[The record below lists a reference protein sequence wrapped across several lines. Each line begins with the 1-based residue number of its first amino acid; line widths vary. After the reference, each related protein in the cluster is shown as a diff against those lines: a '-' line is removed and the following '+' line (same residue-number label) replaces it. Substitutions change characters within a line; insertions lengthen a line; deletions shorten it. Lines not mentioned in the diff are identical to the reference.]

1 MKRLVTLIVFFLS
14 FASLCEADSVSESKE
29 FAVSKLQAVSSTLDR
44 FSASPKEPAVSK
56 QEPLIQEVKETKK
69 VTVTKEVKK
78 TEKTSGSNKKD
89 TSKAEKIPV
98 IVDADEIDFQR
109 GIGKIFA
116 KGDVKMTQKDVELY
130 CDEGIF
136 DVNSNVANVKG
147 NVKAIREGTTL
158 YGETAVYDFN
168 SYNADIM
175 NIRFESNPF
184 YGESPKGEKIGK
196 DKLILKDGYITTC
209 DLTKPHYRLVSKHVT
224 IYPGDKVVARKV
236 TLKIGNVPV
245 LYIPYFSQSL
255 KDKSFPAEI
264 LPGQNDEWGYFLL
277 SRWRYEFNQE
287 HRAWLHFDLYEERG
301 IGLGATHKMESGRLG
316 KALTKYYSL
325 QDKLYQLDKRN
336 SLHQFHGDRSG
347 KADKYLEDDRYKA
360 EFSYD
365 AEPIEDLS
373 IIAEFHKFSD
383 EFFVKDFFEEE
394 YEDNPNPKSY
404 ILLRYP
410 LKHSSLSLLTQKR
423 MNRYETMS
431 EYLPEFTY
439 DFFSQQLGNT
449 NLYFESSD
457 KLSNLTRKPASP
469 NATNTDDDDAVRF
482 YSKNTLTYSNNIKWL
497 SISPYV
503 GVNSIYYSKN
513 VFGDP
518 DRWRTGFNS
527 GASLST
533 KLYRIFDVNWNM
545 LGEEIDLMRH
555 LITPE
560 VSYSY
565 AHEPTIVDGNVFQFD
580 GFDSLSRSETVS
592 FALKNKLQL
601 KNKENKKWDFVY
613 FSPALNYTIHPE
625 GADSRFTTITGD
637 LEIYPKDGLSLTANV
652 TFNPDPIVNNNPD
665 DVNRRRITSF
675 NLDFTTK
682 GKYKIFEGGEEVE
695 KEKYSFTY
703 GHRYSRRSDS
713 QGTFDFS
720 YQLTPKVKL
729 GSYLRYEY
737 MRGDMFEQQY
747 KVSTDLHCWW
757 LDFGLDVKKASV
769 GGKNYIFWFEFRLK
783 AFPSLSISFDEDH
796 EGAKSAYYHYQ

>member
-1 MKRLVTLIVFFLS
+1 MKKIIIFIVFLFPLIA
-14 FASLCEADSVSESKE
+14 FSEVE
-29 FAVSKLQAVSSTLDR
+29 LAKLQAVSSTLDVLSSDR
-44 FSASPKEPAVSK
+44 DQK
-56 QEPLIQEVKETKK
+56 QDLVQETKANQK
-69 VTVTKEVKK
+69 AK
-78 TEKTSGSNKKD
+78 TIPKSSEKNTSQ
-89 TSKAEKIPV
+89 AEKIPV

-109 GIGKIFA
+109 GIGKVFA
-116 KGDVKMTQKDVELY
+116 KGNVKMTQKDVELY

-168 SYNADIM
+168 TYNADII

-209 DLTKPHYRLVSKHVT
+209 DLTKPHYRMISKHVT
-224 IYPGDKVVARKV
+224 IYPGDKVIARKV
-236 TLKIGNVPV
+236 TLKIGDIPV

-277 SRWRYEFNQE
+277 SRWRYQFNPE
-287 HRAWLHFDLYEERG
+287 HRSWLHLDLYEERG
-301 IGLGATHKMESGRLG
+301 WGFGLTHKMESGKLG
-316 KALTKYYSL
+316 KALAKYYNL
-325 QDKLYQLDKRN
+325 QDELYQLDKRN
-336 SLHQFHGDRSG
+336 SLHQVYGDRSG
-347 KADKYLEDDRYKA
+347 KADKYLEDDRYKL

-365 AEPIEDLS
+365 HEPIKDLS

-394 YEDNPNPKSY
+394 YEDSPNPKSY

-410 LKHSSLSLLTQKR
+410 FKHSSLSMLTQKR
-423 MNRYETMS
+423 VNRYETMS
-431 EYLPEFTY
+431 EYLPELTY
-439 DFFSQQLGNT
+439 DFFSQQLGNS
-449 NLYFESSD
+449 NIYFTSSD
-457 KLSNLTRKPASP
+457 KISNLTKK
-469 NATNTDDDDAVRF
+469 NANSDLDDDAFRF
-482 YSKNTLTYSNNIKWL
+482 YSKNTLSYTNKIKWL
-497 SISPYV
+497 SINPYV
-503 GVNSIYYSKN
+503 GANSIYYSKN
-513 VFGDP
+513 AFGDA
-518 DRWRTGFNS
+518 DRWRIGFNS
-527 GASLST
+527 GSSLST
-533 KLYRIFDVNWNM
+533 RLYRIFDVNWNM

-565 AHEPTIVDGNVFQFD
+565 AHEPTIVDSNVFQFD

-592 FALKNKLQL
+592 FAFKNKLQV
-601 KNKENKKWDFVY
+601 KNKEGKKWDFVY

-625 GADSRFTTITGD
+625 GADSRLTTITGD

-652 TFNPDPIVNNNPD
+652 SYDADKTSANA
-665 DVNRRRITSF
+665 RRISSF

-703 GHRYSRRSDS
+703 GHRYSRQSDT

-737 MRGDMFEQQY
+737 NRGDLFEQQY

-757 LDFGLDVKKASV
+757 LDFGMDVKKASV